1 MDLRADLPRLV
12 LFARVVELGSF
23 TAAAKASR
31 LSRPAVSAAVS
42 GLEESLGVT
51 LLHRTTRRV
60 ETTRAGA
67 ELLERVGGLL
77 DATATALHDASTHA
91 ARGVGTLRIKTPGG
105 IVAERI
111 VAPAVARVVREHG
124 IEVDLEASDHRTA
137 PVEGD
142 VDGVVRM
149 GTARE
154 AGLVMRKLGST
165 EDVVVA
171 APSVVGAVTSVEALR
186 EVQWVVH
193 TSLPRRVSIRRA
205 KTSVSVTMRAV
216 ARVDDSSA
224 LLGLLVGGAGFGILP
239 RAVIGPELASG
250 QLVEPFGGCAVR
262 PTHLFLLLPSR
273 RVPVRVKRLIEALKT
288 ALNPPSPRGRRG
300 AV

>member
-12 LFARVVELGSF
+12 LFAQVVELGSF

-31 LSRPAVSAAVS
+31 LSRPAVSAAVA

-67 ELLERVGGLL
+67 ELLERVSGLL
-77 DATATALHDASTHA
+77 DATASALHDASANAT
-91 ARGVGTLRIKTPGG
+91 RGVGTLRIKTPGG

-124 IEVDLEASDHRTA
+124 VQVDLEASDQRTA

-154 AGLVMRKLGST
+154 AGLIMRKLGST
-165 EDVVVA
+165 EDIVVA
-171 APSVVGAVTSVEALR
+171 TPSLARTVASVEDLR
-186 EVQWVVH
+186 EVQWVLH
-193 TSLPRRVSIRRA
+193 TSLPRRVSLRRGRG
-205 KTSVSVTMRAV
+205 SLSVTMRTA

-224 LLGLLVGGAGFGILP
+224 LLGLVAGGAGFGILP
-239 RAVIGPELASG
+239 RAAVGPELASG
-250 QLVEPFGGCAVR
+250 QLVEPFGGCPVR
-262 PTHLFLLLPSR
+262 PTHLFMLLPSR
-273 RVPVRVKRLIEALKT
+273 RVPTRVKRLIDALKT
-288 ALNPPSPRGRRG
+288 ALNPQPRSHRGRP
-300 AV
+300 